1 MQGKK
6 VYAFGDSIVYGH
18 TMPDK
23 SFMRLI
29 EQETGIG
36 LGMYAVNGATVIRS
50 ENAIQTQVEGAPCE
64 APDLVLLDYENDAYA
79 RNLGVLGGIAPEG
92 AVDFDDATFCGGF
105 EKILYTMHQKW
116 PGVPIL
122 YVTIHRS
129 GGRDYK
135 IQCRL
140 RELALAMCDKWGVQ
154 VADVFAD
161 CALDTRDPDQ
171 MRDMIIDGAGSHPN
185 ETCCRTYYVP
195 LVMGKMRTVL
205 GEGRKALGPLENG
218 RDISG

>member
-18 TMPDK
+18 TMPDR

-29 EQETGIG
+29 AEETGIS

-50 ENAIQTQVEGAPCE
+50 ENAIQIQVENAPQEC
-64 APDLVLLDYENDAYA
+64 PDLIVLDGYTNDAYE
-79 RNLGVLGGIAPEG
+79 RNMGMLGEILPEG
-92 AVDFDDATFCGGF
+92 TEDFDDATFCGGF
-105 EKILYTMHQKW
+105 EKLLYTIRSKW
-116 PGVPIL
+116 AGVPIL
-122 YVTIHRS
+122 YVTIHKS
-129 GGRDYK
+129 GGRDYG
-135 IQCRL
+135 IQCRM
-140 RELALAMCDKWGVQ
+140 RELALAMCGKWGVH

-161 CALDTRDPDQ
+161 CTLDTRDPGQ

-195 LVMGKMRTVL
+195 LVLGKMRSL
-205 GEGRKALGPLENG
+205 LR
-218 RDISG
+218 